1 MIEYTDLPYD
11 KAMIREVK
19 LPSGV
24 GNKGN
29 LCFLF
34 SKDFDSSIEMMTNQK
49 NCKSM
54 GKYRLYFRNLK
65 YIGKLTNNKIY
76 RINELNSVQQIKDKL
91 KTDCPM
97 IKFYPQKTGIDPNE
111 NRNIFVDLYR
121 WVDIYQTGVKTSTS
135 VSRNVKMFWS
145 LMTNVIGSYDAKYAM
160 NNKKALQ
167 TNVRPGSYT
176 NYFVLMDTSKFPF
189 INKGKPID
197 KIKNPLYLIYLTAHM
212 YPEYLMNMDIDFV
225 CYYDKMTLRINPYHL
240 VSGDKQKR
248 SSNLSKLLMEIRK
261 LYRYSERD
269 KETGELTETE
279 IAEIKKDEGEEV
291 KSEENKKSS
300 DIQTSSISFSP
311 DQLVSQTDVKEVPN
325 ISKKAEKI
333 ISSSTTSSSV
343 KKVVSAVADDDKI
356 VSKVEEKKKEA
367 EKSVSE
373 NKDIPEE
380 NKEEEI
386 QKKTEE
392 LLDDDKE
399 ILDEIYKKMQ
409 QKSPVRS
416 QRSTARDEML
426 REKQKD
432 IIVRNTTI
440 GELAKIN
447 PKEKEIDSN
456 KVGDSMQT
464 TNPNMKEIKFQN
476 FNESYCDKVMDKD
489 IIGVFENLNQAS
501 SIKMYIRDVK
511 VEDTS
516 DVLNYKETWTVHLE
530 DENRQRHTIKVDIP
544 KFYDKNFLW
553 LSGNKKVI
561 KNQLFFLPVVKI
573 SGDTVMIVTNYN
585 KLTIKREENKTLRE
599 VSLIIKQLA
608 KNPSLGKYFVP
619 GSCFMMNKNFI
630 TAVEY
635 DEFSKVFIRFKT
647 KDCSI
652 FFDQNDAVSYMEEKR
667 IKPQEGK
674 MFIGVEKGNPIFI
687 DYNIQRDDIGRGIG
701 DIILDNIPKEDSDE
715 IKKMNIPK
723 RLMYTKITTMKQ
735 DLPMIVLMCIWEG
748 LSTVLKKAGIKY
760 RLEENIKNIK
770 TTEDFIRFKNCY
782 LVYDSDVNTEILM
795 NGFKMIDTKD
805 HDISEYEEVTP
816 FIPFIQKK
824 FGKVSI
830 LNALTNVYEF
840 TIGAIER
847 EILLNM
853 GLPTDLVQLM
863 VYANSLLG
871 DNQALSELTASE
883 YRVRDAEVIPA
894 ILYDCIAK
902 AFVPFKNSNGKK
914 KLSIPQDA
922 VIKKLLALQTVE
934 DMSTLNP
941 FLELETTHGISTKGW
956 RGVNLEDSYTVPK
969 RSYDKTMTGIIGV
982 SSSPDGNVG
991 VNRTLTMEPSVESC
1005 RGYIKTKDDKLDEL
1019 HDVNLFSPAE
1029 MLIPLG
1035 VSRDDP
1041 IRTGHSVKQSRATIP
1056 VKDASPVLISNG
1068 SDELCKYYLSSD
1080 FVVNAE
1086 DDGEV
1091 VEYDETTKLMIVKY
1105 KNGKCRAI
1113 NLDKNIVKNGGG
1125 GFELSNVLI
1134 TNLKVGDRF
1143 KKNDTLAW
1151 HKDFFKYIP
1160 TQGVRMNVGARIKV
1174 ALYST
1179 YNTYE
1184 DANFITRKVSD
1195 MCATEMCF
1203 RIKTSIG
1210 KNSNIYNMVKVGDR
1224 VNVGDPLIEFDESFE
1239 DSDINKLL
1247 ASLGDNSELVE
1258 TVSKNSRNTKKS
1270 KYSGVIEEIKI
1281 YSASELEDLSPS
1293 LQKIVGDYYKK
1304 IDRKNRIL
1312 NKYDKEGKTVKCGLM
1327 MTESSGKTEPDRYG
1341 NIRGIKVNDG
1351 VAIEFYVK
1359 HSEPLE
1365 VGSKVANFSP
1375 LKNVVSEVIPYGYE
1389 PYSEYRPNE
1398 SVDTIINPSSI
1409 LNRMV
1414 ASIIP
1419 TMFGNKVIIELKES
1433 LREIWNGKE
1442 EFSKKRGAMESLV
1455 YRFFKKLDPT
1465 GDNTKKY
1472 QSLFRPMSDQ
1482 KFKNFCTEF
1491 FNNPDHFLILDTVDY
1506 DRDLQVEYIEEAAKV
1521 INCPLYEYVS
1531 FPHLNMDKDNPI
1543 ITKHKVPVGYIHL
1556 KRPQQTV
1563 MKKNGLSIQA
1573 DQRSAY
1579 TGQVTGGDKNGR
1591 ESDLENCMLTSLGM
1605 KYTLKELNGPRADD
1619 LVMKKEMLEQINR
1632 NGYTELNTLT
1642 DKLENKTTLNTINT
1656 YFLGMGL
1663 HTDLVTKGLKLPY
1676 NIDKE

>member
-1 MIEYTDLPYD
+1 MIQYTEIPYN
-11 KAMIREVK
+11 KTTIREVK
-19 LPSGV
+19 LPFGE

-29 LCFLF
+29 LCYLF
-34 SKDFDSSIEMMTNQK
+34 SPDFESSIEMMTSPK

-54 GKYRLYFRNLK
+54 GRYRLYFRNLK

-76 RINELNSVQQIKDKL
+76 RINELNSIQDIKSTL
-91 KTDCPM
+91 KVECPS
-97 IKFYPQKTGIDPNE
+97 IKFYPIKTGINPDE
-111 NRNIFVDLYR
+111 QRNIFVDLYK
-121 WVDIYQTGVKTSTS
+121 WIDIYKNGVSKSTS
-135 VSRNVKMFWS
+135 VARNVKVFWTLFTS
-145 LMTNVIGSYDAKYAM
+145 VIGSFNPKYAVK
-160 NNKKALQ
+160 NKNALQ
-167 TNVRPGSYT
+167 KNVRPGSYG
-176 NYFVLMDTSKFPF
+176 NYFVLMDASKFPF
-189 INKGKPID
+189 YKTGKPIE
-197 KIKNPLYLIYLTAHM
+197 KIKNPLYLIYLTASL

-225 CYYDKMTLRINPYHL
+225 CYYDKMILRINPYQL
-240 VSGDKQKR
+240 VSGD
-248 SSNLSKLLMEIRK
+248 SSKKSASLSKLLTEIRK
-261 LYRYSERD
+261 LYKYSERD

-279 IAEIKKDEGEEV
+279 IAEIRKDENPKKEEEPEKEQPEV
-291 KSEENKKSS
+291 ITSTDEETFNTKEK
-300 DIQTSSISFSP
+300 
-311 DQLVSQTDVKEVPN
+311 KEVIPEKAKN
-325 ISKKAEKI
+325 IIK
-333 ISSSTTSSSV
+333 STNVSSSV
-343 KKVVSAVADDDKI
+343 KSVISAVSNDSSI
-356 VSKVEEKKKEA
+356 VSKIEEKKVEA
-367 EKSVSE
+367 EKKVAG
-373 NKDIPEE
+373 NPDIPKEK
-380 NKEEEI
+380 KEEEV
-386 QKKTEE
+386 KKTTEE
-392 LLDDDKE
+392 LIDNDKE
-399 ILDEIYKKMQ
+399 ILDQIYRKMQ
-409 QKSPVRS
+409 ESSPLKS
-416 QRSTARDEML
+416 QRSSARDEIL
-426 REKQKD
+426 RQRQKD
-432 IIVRNTTI
+432 VVVRNTTI

-447 PKEKEIDSN
+447 PKETEIKKN
-456 KVGDSMQT
+456 NVYNAMQT
-464 TNPNMKEIKFQN
+464 TNPNMKDIQFQN
-476 FNESYCDKVMDKD
+476 FNESYCENVMDKD
-489 IIGVFENLNQAS
+489 IVGVFENLNKAS
-501 SIKMYIRDVK
+501 SIKMYIRDIK

-530 DENRQRHTIKVDIP
+530 DENRLRHTIKVDIP

-561 KNQLFFLPVVKI
+561 KNQMFFLPVVKI

-585 KLTIKREENKTLRE
+585 KLTIKREDSKTLRE
-599 VSLIIKQLA
+599 VSLLVKQIA
-608 KNPSLGKYFVP
+608 KDPDLGKYFVP
-619 GSCFMMNKNFI
+619 GSCFIMNKDFV

-647 KDCSI
+647 PSCSI
-652 FFDQNDAVSYMEEKR
+652 FFDQNDATSYMEEKH
-667 IKPQEGK
+667 IKPEPDK
-674 MFIGVEKGNPIFI
+674 MFIGMEKGKPIFI
-687 DYNIQRDDIGRGIG
+687 DYETQRDSSGRGIG
-701 DIILDNIPKEDSDE
+701 DIIINNIPKEDSE
-715 IKKMNIPK
+715 AIKKMNIPK

-735 DLPMIVLMCIWEG
+735 DLPMVVLMSIWEG
-748 LSTVLKKAGIKY
+748 LTTVLKKAGIRY
-760 RLEENIKNIK
+760 HLEENVKNIK
-770 TTEDFIRFKNCY
+770 SSEDFIRFKNCY
-782 LVYDSDVNTEILM
+782 LVYDADVTTEILM
-795 NGFKMIDTKD
+795 NGFKLIDTKD
-805 HDISEYEEVTP
+805 HNISEYEEVTP

-840 TIGAIER
+840 TIGNIER
-847 EILLNM
+847 EILLSM

-863 VYANSLLG
+863 VYANGLLG
-871 DNQALSELTASE
+871 DNQALSELNASE
-883 YRVRDAEVIPA
+883 YRIRNAEVIPA

-922 VIKKLLALQTVE
+922 VIKKLLALQTTE
-934 DMSTLNP
+934 DTSTLNP
-941 FLELETTHGISTKGW
+941 FLELETTHGVSTKGW

-969 RSYDKTMTGIIGV
+969 RSYDKTMTGVIGV
-982 SSSPDGNVG
+982 SSSPDGQVG
-991 VNRTLTMEPSVESC
+991 VNRTLTMEPSITSC
-1005 RGYIKTKDDKLDEL
+1005 RGYIQPKDDKLDEL

-1035 VSRDDP
+1035 VTRDDP
-1041 IRTGHSVKQSRATIP
+1041 IRTGHSVKQSRATMPI
-1056 VKDASPVLISNG
+1056 KDASPVLISIG

-1080 FVVNAE
+1080 FVVMAE

-1091 VEYDETTKLMIVKY
+1091 VEYDEQTKLMIVAY
-1105 KNGKCRAI
+1105 KNGKHRAI

-1134 TNLKVGDRF
+1134 TNLKVGDKF

-1184 DANFITRKVSD
+1184 DADFITRKVSD
-1195 MCATEMCF
+1195 MCSTEMCF

-1210 KNSNIYNMVKVGDR
+1210 KNSNIFNMVKVGDS

-1247 ASLGDNSELVE
+1247 ASLEGNDELMDAV
-1258 TVSKNSRNTKKS
+1258 TKNSRNMKKS
-1270 KYSGVIEEIKI
+1270 KYSGVIEDIKI
-1281 YSASELEDLSPS
+1281 YSASELGDLSPS

-1351 VAIEFYVK
+1351 VAIEFYIK

-1375 LKNVVSEVIPYGYE
+1375 LKNVVSEVIPLGYE
-1389 PYSEYRPNE
+1389 PYSEHRPDE
-1398 SVDTIINPSSI
+1398 SVDTIISPSSI

-1414 ASIIP
+1414 SSVVP
-1419 TMFGNKVIIELKES
+1419 TIFGNKVIIELKEK
-1433 LREIWNGKE
+1433 LREIWNKNE
-1442 EFSKKRGAMESLV
+1442 EFTKKRASMESLI
-1455 YRFFKKLDPT
+1455 YRFFKTLDPT

-1472 QSLFRPMSDQ
+1472 KALFQPMSDA
-1482 KFKNFCTEF
+1482 KFKNFFVEF
-1491 FNNPDHFLILDTVDY
+1491 FNNPDHFLILDMVDY
-1506 DRDLQVEYIEEAAKV
+1506 ERDLQVEYIEEAAKL
-1521 INCPLYEYVS
+1521 IDCPLYEYVAM
-1531 FPHLNMDKDNPI
+1531 PHLTMDKDHPV
-1543 ITKHKVPVGYIHL
+1543 ITKHKVPVGYLHL

-1579 TGQVTGGDKNGR
+1579 TGQVTGADKNGR

-1619 LVMKKEMLEQINR
+1619 LVMKKEMLEEINR
-1632 NGYTELNTLT
+1632 NGYAELSGLT

-1676 NIDKE
+1676 NINKE

>member
-1 MIEYTDLPYD
+1 MIQYTEIPYN
-11 KAMIREVK
+11 KTTIREVK
-19 LPSGV
+19 LPFGE

-29 LCFLF
+29 LCYLF
-34 SKDFDSSIEMMTNQK
+34 SPDFESSIEMMTSPK

-54 GKYRLYFRNLK
+54 GRYRLYFRNLK

-76 RINELNSVQQIKDKL
+76 RINELNSIQDIKSTL
-91 KTDCPM
+91 KVECPS
-97 IKFYPQKTGIDPNE
+97 IKFYPIKTGINPDE
-111 NRNIFVDLYR
+111 QRNIFVDLYK
-121 WVDIYQTGVKTSTS
+121 WIDIYKNGVSKSTS
-135 VSRNVKMFWS
+135 VARNVKVFWTLFTS
-145 LMTNVIGSYDAKYAM
+145 VIGSFNPKYAVK
-160 NNKKALQ
+160 NKNALQ
-167 TNVRPGSYT
+167 KNVRPGSYG
-176 NYFVLMDTSKFPF
+176 NYFVLMDASKFPF
-189 INKGKPID
+189 YKTGKPIE
-197 KIKNPLYLIYLTAHM
+197 KIKNPLYLIYLTASL

-225 CYYDKMTLRINPYHL
+225 CYYDKMILRINPYQL
-240 VSGDKQKR
+240 VSGD
-248 SSNLSKLLMEIRK
+248 SSKKSASLSKLLTEIRK
-261 LYRYSERD
+261 LYKYSERD

-279 IAEIKKDEGEEV
+279 IAEIRKDENPKKEEETEKEQPEV
-291 KSEENKKSS
+291 ITSTDEE
-300 DIQTSSISFSP
+300 TSN
-311 DQLVSQTDVKEVPN
+311 TKEKKEVIPEKAKN
-325 ISKKAEKI
+325 IIK
-333 ISSSTTSSSV
+333 STNVSSSV
-343 KKVVSAVADDDKI
+343 KSVVSAVSNDSSI
-356 VSKVEEKKKEA
+356 VSKIEEKKVEA
-367 EKSVSE
+367 EKKVVG
-373 NKDIPEE
+373 NPDIPKEK
-380 NKEEEI
+380 KEEEV
-386 QKKTEE
+386 KKTTEE
-392 LLDDDKE
+392 LIDNDKE
-399 ILDEIYKKMQ
+399 ILDQIYRKMQ
-409 QKSPVRS
+409 ESSPLKS
-416 QRSTARDEML
+416 QRSSARDEIL
-426 REKQKD
+426 RQRQKD
-432 IIVRNTTI
+432 VVVRNTTI

-447 PKEKEIDSN
+447 PKETEIKKN
-456 KVGDSMQT
+456 NVYNAMQT
-464 TNPNMKEIKFQN
+464 TNPNMKDIQFQN
-476 FNESYCDKVMDKD
+476 FNESYCENVMDKD
-489 IIGVFENLNQAS
+489 IVGVFENLNQAS
-501 SIKMYIRDVK
+501 SIKMYIRDIK

-530 DENRQRHTIKVDIP
+530 DENRLRHTIKVDIP

-561 KNQLFFLPVVKI
+561 KNQMFFLPVVKI

-585 KLTIKREENKTLRE
+585 KLTIKREDSKTLRE
-599 VSLIIKQLA
+599 VSLLVKQIA
-608 KNPSLGKYFVP
+608 KDPDLGKYFVP
-619 GSCFMMNKNFI
+619 GSCFIMNKDFV

-647 KDCSI
+647 PSCSI
-652 FFDQNDAVSYMEEKR
+652 FFDQNDATSYMEEKH
-667 IKPQEGK
+667 IKPEPDK
-674 MFIGVEKGNPIFI
+674 MFIGMEKGKPIFI
-687 DYNIQRDDIGRGIG
+687 DYETQRDSSGRGIG
-701 DIILDNIPKEDSDE
+701 DIIINNIPKEDSE
-715 IKKMNIPK
+715 AIKKMNIPK

-735 DLPMIVLMCIWEG
+735 DLPMVVLMSIWEG
-748 LSTVLKKAGIKY
+748 LTAVLKKAGIKY
-760 RLEENIKNIK
+760 HLEENVKNIK
-770 TTEDFIRFKNCY
+770 SSEDFIRFKNCY
-782 LVYDSDVNTEILM
+782 LVYDADVTTEILM
-795 NGFKMIDTKD
+795 NGFKLIDTKD
-805 HDISEYEEVTP
+805 HNISEYEEVTP

-840 TIGAIER
+840 TIGNIER
-847 EILLNM
+847 EILLSM

-863 VYANSLLG
+863 VYANGLLG
-871 DNQALSELTASE
+871 DNQALSELNASE
-883 YRVRDAEVIPA
+883 YRIRNAEVIPA

-922 VIKKLLALQTVE
+922 VIKKLLALQTTE
-934 DMSTLNP
+934 DTSTLNP
-941 FLELETTHGISTKGW
+941 FLELETTHGVSTKGW

-969 RSYDKTMTGIIGV
+969 RSYDKTMTGVIGV
-982 SSSPDGNVG
+982 SSSPDGQVG
-991 VNRTLTMEPSVESC
+991 VNRTLTMEPSITSC
-1005 RGYIKTKDDKLDEL
+1005 RGYIQPKDDKLDEL

-1035 VSRDDP
+1035 VTRDDP

-1056 VKDASPVLISNG
+1056 IKDASPVLISNG

-1080 FVVNAE
+1080 FVVMAE

-1091 VEYDETTKLMIVKY
+1091 VEYDEQTKLMIVAY
-1105 KNGKCRAI
+1105 KNGKHRAI

-1134 TNLKVGDRF
+1134 TNLKVGDKF

-1184 DANFITRKVSD
+1184 DADFITRKVSD
-1195 MCATEMCF
+1195 MCSTEMCF

-1210 KNSNIYNMVKVGDR
+1210 KNSNIFNMVKVGDS

-1247 ASLGDNSELVE
+1247 ASLEGNDELMDAV
-1258 TVSKNSRNTKKS
+1258 TKNSRNMKKS
-1270 KYSGVIEEIKI
+1270 KYSGVIEDIKI

-1351 VAIEFYVK
+1351 VAIEFYIK

-1375 LKNVVSEVIPYGYE
+1375 LKNVVSEVIPLGYE
-1389 PYSEYRPNE
+1389 PYSEHRPDE
-1398 SVDTIINPSSI
+1398 SVDTIISPSSI

-1414 ASIIP
+1414 SSVVP
-1419 TMFGNKVIIELKES
+1419 TIFGNKVIIELKEK
-1433 LREIWNGKE
+1433 LREMWNKNE
-1442 EFSKKRGAMESLV
+1442 EFTKKRASMESLI
-1455 YRFFKKLDPT
+1455 YRFFKTLDPT

-1472 QSLFRPMSDQ
+1472 KALFQPMSDA
-1482 KFKNFCTEF
+1482 KFKNFFVEF
-1491 FNNPDHFLILDTVDY
+1491 FNNPDHFLILDMVDY
-1506 DRDLQVEYIEEAAKV
+1506 ERDLQVEYIEEAAKL
-1521 INCPLYEYVS
+1521 IDCPLYEYVAM
-1531 FPHLNMDKDNPI
+1531 PHLTMDKDRPV
-1543 ITKHKVPVGYIHL
+1543 ITKHKVPVGYLHL

-1579 TGQVTGGDKNGR
+1579 TGQVTGADKNGR

-1619 LVMKKEMLEQINR
+1619 LVMKKEMLEEINR
-1632 NGYTELNTLT
+1632 NGYAELSGLT

-1676 NIDKE
+1676 NINKE